1 MALKSELEENP
12 FAPPIDDDFLR
23 TALEY
28 RDNFENDEEFQ
39 EALSVWPRCP
49 DCGRRRVTRCP
60 ICKTSGT
67 LFPLGDDNFWDFR
80 SDEEK
85 ARDAE
90 LFDEEESCVGGCG
103 GCGSSTARRQNRAW
117 ADVGRSK
124 SGRRTLRSTPTT
136 PERARVDGSGS
147 RACGSG
153 GERGESCACGSGGER
168 GESCVCGSGGERGEF
183 CVCGSGKKSVD
194 APPQTLEPENFFEK
208 GFVAICHV
216 CSEAFV
222 PKFPKRCEW
231 CDFEFPD
238 GEEPAESV
246 ETPADVLAF
255 LARKKAEEADD
266 FLDQPATPQFYWTL
280 VALGVGALLFCAYFA
295 FLFQ

>member
-90 LFDEEESCVGGCG
+90 LYDEEESCVGGCG
-103 GCGSSTARRQNRAW
+103 GCGSSAARRQNRAW

-153 GERGESCACGSGGER
+153 GGRGESCACGSGE
-168 GESCVCGSGGERGEF
+168 
-183 CVCGSGKKSVD
+183 KSVD
-194 APPQTLEPENFFEK
+194 APSQTLEPENLFEK

-280 VALGVGALLFCAYFA
+280 VALGVGALIFCAYFA
-295 FLFQ
+295 FLFR

>member
-12 FAPPIDDDFLR
+12 FEPPIDDDFLK

-28 RDNFENDEEFQ
+28 RDNFENDEAFR
-39 EALSVWPRCP
+39 EALAVWPRCP

-60 ICKTSGT
+60 VCKTSGT
-67 LFPLGDDNFWDFR
+67 LFPLGDNNFWDFR

-85 ARDAE
+85 ERDAE
-90 LFDEEESCVGGCG
+90 LFDEEENFGCSCGCG
-103 GCGSSTARRQNRAW
+103 RRSSASRRQNRAW

-124 SGRRTLRSTPTT
+124 RAVASESTERS
-136 PERARVDGSGS
+136 
-147 RACGSG
+147 ACGNNG
-153 GERGESCACGSGGER
+153 GCDESYVCGKNGDCGESCACGGG
-168 GESCVCGSGGERGEF
+168 GSCESWEN
-183 CVCGSGKKSVD
+183 D
-194 APPQTLEPENFFEK
+194 AASESRSRSLEPENLFEK
-208 GFVAICHV
+208 GLVAVCYV

-238 GEEPAESV
+238 GEEPAENS
-246 ETPADVLAF
+246 ETPPDVLAF

-266 FLDQPATPQFYWTL
+266 FLDQPATPQLYWTL

-295 FLFQ
+295 FLFR

>member
-12 FAPPIDDDFLR
+12 FEPPIDDDFLK

-28 RDNFENDEEFQ
+28 RDNFENDEAFR

-60 ICKTSGT
+60 VCKTSGT
-67 LFPLGDDNFWDFR
+67 LFPLGDNNFWDFR

-90 LFDEEESCVGGCG
+90 LFDEEENFGCACGCG
-103 GCGSSTARRQNRAW
+103 RRSSASRRQNRAW

-124 SGRRTLRSTPTT
+124 RAVEAEPAERSGASRG
-136 PERARVDGSGS
+136 DS

-153 GERGESCACGSGGER
+153 GNCGDSCACGSGASR
-168 GESCVCGSGGERGEF
+168 DDAESRS
-183 CVCGSGKKSVD
+183 
-194 APPQTLEPENFFEK
+194 PEPENLFEK
-208 GFVAICHV
+208 GLVAVCYV

-238 GEEPAESV
+238 GEEPTENS

-266 FLDQPATPQFYWTL
+266 FLDQPPSPQLYWTL
-280 VALGVGALLFCAYFA
+280 VAMGIGALLFCAYFA
-295 FLFQ
+295 FLFR

>member
-12 FAPPIDDDFLR
+12 FEPPIDDDFLK

-28 RDNFENDEEFQ
+28 RDNFENDEEFR
-39 EALSVWPRCP
+39 EALAVWPRCP
-49 DCGRRRVTRCP
+49 QCGRRRVTRCP

-67 LFPLGDDNFWDFR
+67 LFPLGDNNFWDFR

-90 LFDEEESCVGGCG
+90 QFDEEENFGCSCGCG
-103 GCGSSTARRQNRAW
+103 RRSAASRRQNRAW

-124 SGRRTLRSTPTT
+124 RAVEANSAARSGRGDSY
-136 PERARVDGSGS
+136 G
-147 RACGSG
+147 CGSG
-153 GERGESCACGSGGER
+153 GSCGDSCGCGSGGD
-168 GESCVCGSGGERGEF
+168 CGAAAVKTS
-183 CVCGSGKKSVD
+183 
-194 APPQTLEPENFFEK
+194 EPENLFEK
-208 GFVAICHV
+208 GLVAVCYV

-238 GEEPAESV
+238 GEEPTESS

-266 FLDQPATPQFYWTL
+266 YLDQPATPQLYWTL
-280 VALGVGALLFCAYFA
+280 VALGIGALLFSAYFI
-295 FLFQ
+295 FLLQ

>member
-12 FAPPIDDDFLR
+12 FAPPIDEDFLK

-39 EALSVWPRCP
+39 EALAVWPRCP
-49 DCGRRRVTRCP
+49 NCGRRRVARCP

-67 LFPLGDDNFWDFR
+67 LFPLGDNNFWDFR

-85 ARDAE
+85 ERDAE
-90 LFDEEESCVGGCG
+90 LCDETEALVCGCG
-103 GCGSSTARRQNRAW
+103 RRSASDRRQNRAW

-124 SGRRTLRSTPTT
+124 LERESSPKKPAERS
-136 PERARVDGSGS
+136 DSCNCGD
-147 RACGSG
+147 ACNCGNGGGCGDSCKCKND
-153 GERGESCACGSGGER
+153 GERNAE
-168 GESCVCGSGGERGEF
+168 
-183 CVCGSGKKSVD
+183 KKPV
-194 APPQTLEPENFFEK
+194 EPENLFEK
-208 GFVAICHV
+208 GLVAVCYV

-238 GEEPAESV
+238 GEEPTADA

-255 LARKKAEEADD
+255 LVRKKAEEDDADFD
-266 FLDQPATPQFYWTL
+266 DTASPRVYWTL
-280 VALGVGALLFCAYFA
+280 AALALGAIAFCVYFA
-295 FLFQ
+295 FLF

>member
-12 FAPPIDDDFLR
+12 FEPPIDDDFLK

-28 RDNFENDEEFQ
+28 RDNFENDEAFR
-39 EALSVWPRCP
+39 EALAVWPRCP
-49 DCGRRRVTRCP
+49 ECGRRRVTRCP

-67 LFPLGDDNFWDFR
+67 LFPLGDNNFWDFR

-90 LFDEEESCVGGCG
+90 LFDEEENFACACGCG
-103 GCGSSTARRQNRAW
+103 RSSAAARRQNRAW

-124 SGRRTLRSTPTT
+124 RERETAERSGGGCGDSC
-136 PERARVDGSGS
+136 G
-147 RACGSG
+147 CGSG
-153 GERGESCACGSGGER
+153 GGCGSRANDGDA
-168 GESCVCGSGGERGEF
+168 ES
-183 CVCGSGKKSVD
+183 K
-194 APPQTLEPENFFEK
+194 PLEPENLFEK
-208 GFVAICHV
+208 GFVAVCYV

-238 GEEPAESV
+238 GEEPTESA

-255 LARKKAEEADD
+255 LARKKAEDADD
-266 FLDQPATPQFYWTL
+266 YLDQPPSPQLYWTL
-280 VALGVGALLFCAYFA
+280 VAMGVGALLFFAYFA
-295 FLFQ
+295 FLFR

>member
-12 FAPPIDDDFLR
+12 FEPPIDDDFLK

-28 RDNFENDEEFQ
+28 RDNFENDEAFR
-39 EALSVWPRCP
+39 EALAVWPRCP
-49 DCGRRRVTRCP
+49 ECGRRRVTRCP

-67 LFPLGDDNFWDFR
+67 LFPLGDNNFWDFR

-90 LFDEEESCVGGCG
+90 LFDEEENFGCSCGCG
-103 GCGSSTARRQNRAW
+103 RRSSAARRQNRAW

-124 SGRRTLRSTPTT
+124 RAVEAEAA
-136 PERARVDGSGS
+136 ERNG
-147 RACGSG
+147 CGSG
-153 GERGESCACGSGGER
+153 GGCGESCACGSGGGC
-168 GESCVCGSGGERGEF
+168 GESCGCGSGG
-183 CVCGSGKKSVD
+183 D
-194 APPQTLEPENFFEK
+194 AETKPQEPENLFEK
-208 GFVAICHV
+208 GFVAVCYV

-238 GEEPAESV
+238 GEEPAENT

-255 LARKKAEEADD
+255 LARKKAEATDD
-266 FLDQPATPQFYWTL
+266 YLDQPATPQFYWTL

-295 FLFQ
+295 FLFR

>member
-12 FAPPIDDDFLR
+12 FEPPIDDDFLK

-28 RDNFENDEEFQ
+28 RDNFENDEAFR
-39 EALSVWPRCP
+39 EALAVWPRCP

-60 ICKTSGT
+60 VCKTSGT
-67 LFPLGDDNFWDFR
+67 LFPLGDNNFWDFR

-90 LFDEEESCVGGCG
+90 LFDEEENFGCSCGCG
-103 GCGSSTARRQNRAW
+103 RRSSASRRQNRAW

-124 SGRRTLRSTPTT
+124 RAVEAEPAEQSGR
-136 PERARVDGSGS
+136 
-147 RACGSG
+147 GSG
-153 GERGESCACGSGGER
+153 GGCGDSCACGSGET
-168 GESCVCGSGGERGEF
+168 GG
-183 CVCGSGKKSVD
+183 D
-194 APPQTLEPENFFEK
+194 AAAKTQEPENLFEK
-208 GFVAICHV
+208 GFVAVCYV

-238 GEEPAESV
+238 GEEPTENS

-266 FLDQPATPQFYWTL
+266 YLDQPPSPQLYWTL
-280 VALGVGALLFCAYFA
+280 VAMGVGALLFCAYFL
-295 FLFQ
+295 FLFR

>member
-12 FAPPIDDDFLR
+12 FAPPIDEDFLK

-28 RDNFENDEEFQ
+28 RDNFENDAEFQ
-39 EALSVWPRCP
+39 EALAVWPRCP
-49 DCGRRRVTRCP
+49 NCGRRRVARCP

-67 LFPLGDDNFWDFR
+67 LFPLGDNNFWDFR

-85 ARDAE
+85 ERDAE
-90 LFDEEESCVGGCG
+90 LYDETEAPVCGCG
-103 GCGSSTARRQNRAW
+103 RRSASERRQNRAW

-124 SGRRTLRSTPTT
+124 LERESSPKKTAERS
-136 PERARVDGSGS
+136 DFCN
-147 RACGSG
+147 CGNGGGCGDSCKCKND
-153 GERGESCACGSGGER
+153 GERDAE
-168 GESCVCGSGGERGEF
+168 
-183 CVCGSGKKSVD
+183 KKPV
-194 APPQTLEPENFFEK
+194 EPENLFEK
-208 GFVAICHV
+208 GLVAVCYV

-238 GEEPAESV
+238 GEEPIADA

-255 LARKKAEEADD
+255 LARKKAEEADAD
-266 FLDQPATPQFYWTL
+266 FDDSASPRVYWTL
-280 VALGVGALLFCAYFA
+280 AALALGAIAFCVYFA
-295 FLFQ
+295 FLF

>member
-12 FAPPIDDDFLR
+12 FAPPIDDDFLK

-90 LFDEEESCVGGCG
+90 FYDEEERCVGGCG
-103 GCGSSTARRQNRAW
+103 GCGSSAARRQNRA
-117 ADVGRSK
+117 
-124 SGRRTLRSTPTT
+124 
-136 PERARVDGSGS
+136 
-147 RACGSG
+147 
-153 GERGESCACGSGGER
+153 
-168 GESCVCGSGGERGEF
+168 
-183 CVCGSGKKSVD
+183 
-194 APPQTLEPENFFEK
+194 
-208 GFVAICHV
+208 
-216 CSEAFV
+216 
-222 PKFPKRCEW
+222 
-231 CDFEFPD
+231 
-238 GEEPAESV
+238 
-246 ETPADVLAF
+246 
-255 LARKKAEEADD
+255 
-266 FLDQPATPQFYWTL
+266 
-280 VALGVGALLFCAYFA
+280 
-295 FLFQ
+295 

>member
-12 FAPPIDDDFLR
+12 FEPPIDDDFLK

-28 RDNFENDEEFQ
+28 RDNFENDETFR
-39 EALSVWPRCP
+39 EALAVWPRCP

-67 LFPLGDDNFWDFR
+67 LFPLGDNNFWDFR

-90 LFDEEESCVGGCG
+90 LFDEEEDFGCSCGCG
-103 GCGSSTARRQNRAW
+103 RASAAARRQNRAW

-124 SGRRTLRSTPTT
+124 RAVEAPESNGCESG
-136 PERARVDGSGS
+136 GS
-147 RACGSG
+147 RGDSCGCGSG
-153 GERGESCACGSGGER
+153 GSRGDSRGCGSGGA
-168 GESCVCGSGGERGEF
+168 
-183 CVCGSGKKSVD
+183 
-194 APPQTLEPENFFEK
+194 APKTQEPENLFEK
-208 GFVAICHV
+208 GFVAVCYV

-238 GEEPAESV
+238 GEEAAENS

-266 FLDQPATPQFYWTL
+266 YLDQPPSPQLYWTL
-280 VALGVGALLFCAYFA
+280 VAMGVGALLFCAYFA
-295 FLFQ
+295 FLFH

>member
-12 FAPPIDDDFLR
+12 FEPPIDDDFLK

-28 RDNFENDEEFQ
+28 RDNFENDEAFR
-39 EALSVWPRCP
+39 EALAVWPRCP
-49 DCGRRRVTRCP
+49 ECGRRRVTRCP

-67 LFPLGDDNFWDFR
+67 LFPLGDNNFWDFR

-90 LFDEEESCVGGCG
+90 LFDEEENFGCSCGCG
-103 GCGSSTARRQNRAW
+103 RRSSTARRQNRAW

-124 SGRRTLRSTPTT
+124 RAVEPEAAERDGR
-136 PERARVDGSGS
+136 GIGGN
-147 RACGSG
+147 CGD
-153 GERGESCACGSGGER
+153 SCACGNGGSCGDSCACGN
-168 GESCVCGSGGERGEF
+168 GETGG
-183 CVCGSGKKSVD
+183 D
-194 APPQTLEPENFFEK
+194 AAAKTQEPENLFEK
-208 GFVAICHV
+208 GLVAVCYV

-238 GEEPAESV
+238 GEEPTESS

-255 LARKKAEEADD
+255 LARKKAEESDD
-266 FLDQPATPQFYWTL
+266 FLDQPATPQLYWTL
-280 VALGVGALLFCAYFA
+280 VAMGIGALLFCAYFV
-295 FLFQ
+295 FLFR

>member
-12 FAPPIDDDFLR
+12 FEPPIDDDFLK

-28 RDNFENDEEFQ
+28 RDNFENDETFR
-39 EALSVWPRCP
+39 EALAVWPRCP

-67 LFPLGDDNFWDFR
+67 LFPLGDNNFWDFR

-90 LFDEEESCVGGCG
+90 LFDEEENFGCSCGCG
-103 GCGSSTARRQNRAW
+103 RRSSASRRQTRAW

-124 SGRRTLRSTPTT
+124 RAVESEPAERS
-136 PERARVDGSGS
+136 V
-147 RACGSG
+147 CGSG
-153 GERGESCACGSGGER
+153 ETGGD
-168 GESCVCGSGGERGEF
+168 SCVCGSGETGGDS
-183 CVCGSGKKSVD
+183 CVCGSGETGGD
-194 APPQTLEPENFFEK
+194 AAAKTQEPENLFEK
-208 GFVAICHV
+208 GLVAVCYV

-238 GEEPAESV
+238 GEEAAENS
-246 ETPADVLAF
+246 ETPADVPAF

-266 FLDQPATPQFYWTL
+266 YLDQPPSPQLYWTL
-280 VALGVGALLFCAYFA
+280 VAMGVGALLFCAYFA
-295 FLFQ
+295 FLFR

>member
-12 FAPPIDDDFLR
+12 FAPPIDDDFLK

-49 DCGRRRVTRCP
+49 NCGRRRVTRCP

-67 LFPLGDDNFWDFR
+67 LFPLGDDAFWDFR

-90 LFDEEESCVGGCG
+90 FYEEEIGSCGGGCG
-103 GCGSSTARRQNRAW
+103 CGNSSARRQNRAW

-124 SGRRTLRSTPTT
+124 SGRQTPRSTPTT
-136 PERARVDGSGS
+136 PERARVDGSGA
-147 RACGSG
+147 RGCGCG
-153 GERGESCACGSGGER
+153 GDGNCGDDCACGCGGV
-168 GESCVCGSGGERGEF
+168 GNCGDDCACADE
-183 CVCGSGKKSVD
+183 KKSD
-194 APPQTLEPENFFEK
+194 GAETKRPEPENLFEK
-208 GFVAICHV
+208 GFVALCHV

-231 CDFEFPD
+231 CDYEFPD
-238 GEEPAESV
+238 GEEPAESA

-266 FLDQPATPQFYWTL
+266 FLDQPATPQLYWTL
-280 VALGVGALLFCAYFA
+280 VAIGVGALLFCAYFA
-295 FLFQ
+295 FLFR

>member
-12 FAPPIDDDFLR
+12 FEPPIDDDFLK

-28 RDNFENDEEFQ
+28 RDNFENDEAFR
-39 EALSVWPRCP
+39 EALAVWPRCP

-60 ICKTSGT
+60 VCKTSGT
-67 LFPLGDDNFWDFR
+67 LFPLGDNNFWDFR

-90 LFDEEESCVGGCG
+90 LFDEEENFGCSCGCG
-103 GCGSSTARRQNRAW
+103 RRSSASRRQNRAW

-124 SGRRTLRSTPTT
+124 RAVESEPAERS
-136 PERARVDGSGS
+136 
-147 RACGSG
+147 
-153 GERGESCACGSGGER
+153 
-168 GESCVCGSGGERGEF
+168 VCGSGEDCGGS
-183 CVCGSGKKSVD
+183 CVCESGGGCGD
-194 APPQTLEPENFFEK
+194 AAAKTQEPENLFEK
-208 GFVAICHV
+208 GLVAVCYV

-238 GEEPAESV
+238 GEEPAENT

-266 FLDQPATPQFYWTL
+266 FLDQPATPQLYWTL
-280 VALGVGALLFCAYFA
+280 VAMGIGALLFCAYFA
-295 FLFQ
+295 FLFR

>member
-12 FAPPIDDDFLR
+12 FEPPIDDDFLK

-28 RDNFENDEEFQ
+28 RDNFENDEAFR
-39 EALSVWPRCP
+39 EALAVWPRCP

-60 ICKTSGT
+60 VCKTSGT
-67 LFPLGDDNFWDFR
+67 LFPLGDNNFWDFR

-90 LFDEEESCVGGCG
+90 IFDEEENFGCSCGCG
-103 GCGSSTARRQNRAW
+103 RRSSASRRQNRAW

-124 SGRRTLRSTPTT
+124 RAVEAEAAERDGRGSD
-136 PERARVDGSGS
+136 ENCGDSCACESDGNCGDS

-153 GERGESCACGSGGER
+153 GGCGDSRACGSGET
-168 GESCVCGSGGERGEF
+168 GG
-183 CVCGSGKKSVD
+183 D
-194 APPQTLEPENFFEK
+194 AAAKTQEPENLFEK
-208 GFVAICHV
+208 GLVAVCYV

-238 GEEPAESV
+238 GEEPAENT

-266 FLDQPATPQFYWTL
+266 YLDQPPSPQLYWTL
-280 VALGVGALLFCAYFA
+280 VAMGVGALLFCAYFA
-295 FLFQ
+295 FLFR

>member
-12 FAPPIDDDFLR
+12 FAPPIDDDFLK

-28 RDNFENDEEFQ
+28 RDNFENNEEFQ

-90 LFDEEESCVGGCG
+90 FYEEEESCVGGCG
-103 GCGSSTARRQNRAW
+103 GCGSSAARRQNRAW
-117 ADVGRSK
+117 ADVGRSN
-124 SGRRTLRSTPTT
+124 SGRRTFRSTPTT

-147 RACGSG
+147 
-153 GERGESCACGSGGER
+153 CACGSGEK
-168 GESCVCGSGGERGEF
+168 SGGAET
-183 CVCGSGKKSVD
+183 KS
-194 APPQTLEPENFFEK
+194 LEPENLFEK
-208 GFVAICHV
+208 GLVAICHV

-231 CDFEFPD
+231 CDYVFPD
-238 GEEPAESV
+238 GEEPTESA

-295 FLFQ
+295 FLFR